1 MKMGMTSNFLL
12 AFSIKPLQLKEKE
25 LKEKGKGKVGGKKG
39 RLAKKQNLTCAKQNF
54 K

>member
-12 AFSIKPLQLKEKE
+12 AFTIKPLQ

-39 RLAKKQNLTCAKQNF
+39 RLANKQNF

>member
-1 MKMGMTSNFLL
+1 MDENGHGKQFPPCFQHK
-12 AFSIKPLQLKEKE
+12 AFP

-39 RLAKKQNLTCAKQNF
+39 RLVNKKNLTCAKQNF